1 MTLSTFTPM
10 RTVNGLIKVEED
22 IKETTV
28 IPAGYYITMQEYA
41 SKYGI
46 PYSTVRKKVSVGSI
60 KSAYIDG
67 KRMVKDERVR
77 KD

>member
-1 MTLSTFTPM
+1 MTLLTFTPT

-28 IPAGYYITMQEYA
+28 IPAGCYITMQEYA

-46 PYSTVRKKVSVGSI
+46 PYSTVRKKVSIGTIDSV
-60 KSAYIDG
+60 YIDG

-77 KD
+77 KN